1 MAHANDMTNLLNKIE
16 RRLGLMA
23 LTPHLPE
30 KYNKGAWAEV
40 IKDQSLTTF
49 SRYFPWKVPFRV
61 TPDIPRRNGWY
72 IIDEE
77 KYFGQTGVLL
87 GVQDI
92 DWSDFSNDNL
102 SVAQVTGYGNYIDF
116 YGSNFSFDDI
126 MCSQMMAD
134 GMSLLNYGIYVEYRD
149 PNMFRLTGLANM
161 PSVQMKNFTVSVLL
175 KHPDS
180 LHTIP
185 PTKMES
191 FEELAKA
198 DVAEFLSKNL
208 RYWDQTDTVFASIDL
223 KIGDID
229 NEAGKRDQLIDKF
242 EQTFVSASNDSI
254 PFIITV

>member
-87 GVQDI
+87 GV
-92 DWSDFSNDNL
+92 
-102 SVAQVTGYGNYIDF
+102 
-116 YGSNFSFDDI
+116 
-126 MCSQMMAD
+126 
-134 GMSLLNYGIYVEYRD
+134 
-149 PNMFRLTGLANM
+149 
-161 PSVQMKNFTVSVLL
+161 
-175 KHPDS
+175 
-180 LHTIP
+180 
-185 PTKMES
+185 
-191 FEELAKA
+191 
-198 DVAEFLSKNL
+198 
-208 RYWDQTDTVFASIDL
+208 
-223 KIGDID
+223 
-229 NEAGKRDQLIDKF
+229 
-242 EQTFVSASNDSI
+242 
-254 PFIITV
+254 

>member
-1 MAHANDMTNLLNKIE
+1 
-16 RRLGLMA
+16 
-23 LTPHLPE
+23 
-30 KYNKGAWAEV
+30 
-40 IKDQSLTTF
+40 
-49 SRYFPWKVPFRV
+49 
-61 TPDIPRRNGWY
+61 
-72 IIDEE
+72 
-77 KYFGQTGVLL
+77 
-87 GVQDI
+87 
-92 DWSDFSNDNL
+92 
-102 SVAQVTGYGNYIDF
+102 
-116 YGSNFSFDDI
+116 
-126 MCSQMMAD
+126 
-134 GMSLLNYGIYVEYRD
+134 
-149 PNMFRLTGLANM
+149 MFRLSVLANM

-185 PTKMES
+185 HTKMES

-208 RYWDQTDTVFASIDL
+208 RYWDQMDTVFASIDL